1 MKNKLV
7 SIALVA
13 LSVGLGSA
21 AWYFTRPAVYA
32 LPSWQ
37 GVSLTG
43 QTLRLPDNKNKL
55 TLVNFWSTN
64 CTGCIAEMPT
74 LKKAYQTQHANGL
87 EIIAVSMAYDH
98 PNFVSAFTQQ
108 QQLPFPVVLDSL
120 VDVNQSETEGKH
132 AQHFGG
138 VLATPTTFVL
148 NNKGQVVQQ
157 FIGEIHPEEL
167 DKLLKEYL

>member
-1 MKNKLV
+1 MKNKLAWTAV
-7 SIALVA
+7 LI
-13 LSVGLGSA
+13 LSMLLGSA
-21 AWYFTRPAVYA
+21 GWFFSRPAVYA

-37 GVSLTG
+37 GVSLAG
-43 QTLRLPDNKNKL
+43 QALRLPDSKNKL
-55 TLVNFWSTN
+55 TLVNFWSTS

-74 LKKAYQTQHANGL
+74 LKKAYQMQHAHGL

-98 PNFVSAFTQQ
+98 PNFVAAFAQQ

-120 VDVNQSETEGKH
+120 VDANTSETEGRH
-132 AQHFGG
+132 AKHFGG

-148 NNKGQVVQQ
+148 NNQGQVVQQ

-167 DKLLKEYL
+167 NKLLKEYL

>member
-1 MKNKLV
+1 MKSKLGWMV
-7 SIALVA
+7 LVVLSI
-13 LSVGLGSA
+13 GLGTA
-21 AWYFTRPAVYA
+21 GWYFTRPAVYV
-32 LPSWQ
+32 LPTWQ

-43 QTLRLPDNKNKL
+43 QVLRLPDSKNKL
-55 TLVNFWSTN
+55 TLVNFWSTS

-74 LKKAYQTQHANGL
+74 LKKAYQAQHGQGL

-98 PNFVSAFTQQ
+98 PNFVSAFAQQ

-120 VDVNQSETEGKH
+120 VDVNNSETEGKH

-148 NNKGQVVQQ
+148 NHKGQVVQQ
-157 FIGEIHPEEL
+157 FIGEIHEEEL
-167 DKLLKEYL
+167 NKLLKQYL